1 MIIKNHD
8 LYEMANTTNVS
19 SLSPAVGPD
28 FILALKV
35 AAGTTCIL
43 SVLGASLIILTYGLF
58 KDLRTTARQL
68 LVNLSVADILVAGS
82 HFVGLFTNFERFL
95 PEYNPH
101 WSGQT
106 TDALCSVQAAVTMCG
121 SIASFLWTM
130 ALAFYMFVVI
140 VKRRPNLAKKLVY
153 AFYPLCWGIPIAMT
167 IGFGVAGFLG
177 FEDSADVGT
186 SSPIAIRPVILYP
199 DFTALLKC

>member
-1 MIIKNHD
+1 
-8 LYEMANTTNVS
+8 MANATNFS
-19 SLSPAVGPD
+19 SLYPAVGQN

-43 SVLGASLIILTYGLF
+43 SVLGASLIILTYVAF

-82 HFVGLFTNFERFL
+82 HFVGLFANFERFL
-95 PEYNPH
+95 PWYNPH
-101 WSGQT
+101 WDGRT

-121 SIASFLWTM
+121 SIASFMWTT

-140 VKRRPNLAKKLVY
+140 VYRRPNLAKKLVY
-153 AFYPLCWGIPIAMT
+153 AFYPLCWGVPIATT

-177 FEDSADVGT
+177 FEDSADVGMSNPRHYSRLHST
-186 SSPIAIRPVILYP
+186 VLIL
-199 DFTALLKC
+199 